1 MSVQEQNSGQVMLP
15 EAELPEFKAQALT
28 SDLSKWEHFKRRV
41 DLEWRPTLAYAVVV
55 TIILLVAIL
64 ALIWVSVA
72 YGGFI
77 FNPPTMLGLFSLP
90 ILFAMYDGLRL
101 MEQEK
106 EREKERE
113 NKNKLT
119 QKEKNTQKE

>member
-1 MSVQEQNSGQVMLP
+1 MSIQEQYSSDVMLP
-15 EAELPEFKAQALT
+15 EVELTDFKAPGPVF
-28 SDLSKWEHFKRRV
+28 SKWERFKRRV
-41 DLEWRPTLAYAVVV
+41 DLEWRPTLVYAVVV
-55 TIILLVAIL
+55 NIILLVAIL

-90 ILFAMYDGLRL
+90 ILFAVYDGLRV

-106 EREKERE
+106 EYEKEKE
-113 NKNKLT
+113 NKNILN
-119 QKEKNTQKE
+119 QN

>member
-1 MSVQEQNSGQVMLP
+1 MSIQEQYSGQVMLP
-15 EAELPEFKAQALT
+15 EVELPEFKARVPA
-28 SDLSKWEHFKRRV
+28 SDLSKWERFKRHV
-41 DLEWRPTLAYAVVV
+41 DQEWRPTLLYAVVV
-55 TIILLVAIL
+55 NIILLVAIL

-90 ILFAMYDGLRL
+90 ILLAVYDGLRL

-106 EREKERE
+106 EHEKEKE
-113 NKNKLT
+113 NKNKLYS
-119 QKEKNTQKE
+119 N

>member
-1 MSVQEQNSGQVMLP
+1 MSVREEMYSEGFSLP
-15 EAELPEFKAQALT
+15 ERELPEFKAPASVLN
-28 SDLSKWEHFKRRV
+28 KWERFKRRF
-41 DLEWRPTLAYAVVV
+41 DLKWRPSLAYALVVN
-55 TIILLVAIL
+55 IILLVAVL

-101 MEQEK
+101 MEQE
-106 EREKERE
+106 EEK
-113 NKNKLT
+113 K
-119 QKEKNTQKE
+119 

>member
-1 MSVQEQNSGQVMLP
+1 MSVQEQHSGQISLP
-15 EAELPEFKAQALT
+15 EVELPEFKT
-28 SDLSKWEHFKRRV
+28 SGPVLNKWERFKRHF
-41 DLEWRPTLAYAVVV
+41 DQEWRPTMMYAIVLN
-55 TIILLVAIL
+55 IILLVAIL

-90 ILFAMYDGLRL
+90 ILFAIYDGLRL

-106 EREKERE
+106 EYEKERE
-113 NKNKLT
+113 SKT
-119 QKEKNTQKE
+119 KEPKKQE

>member
-15 EAELPEFKAQALT
+15 EVELPEFKAQAPVLNR
-28 SDLSKWEHFKRRV
+28 WEQFKRRV
-41 DLEWRPTLAYAVVV
+41 DLEWRPTLVYAVVV
-55 TIILLVAIL
+55 NIILLVAIL
-64 ALIWVSVA
+64 ALLWVSVA
-72 YGGFI
+72 FGGFF

-90 ILFAMYDGLRL
+90 ILLALYDGLRL

-106 EREKERE
+106 EREKEKE

-119 QKEKNTQKE
+119 QK

>member
-64 ALIWVSVA
+64 ALIWASVA
-72 YGGFI
+72 FGGFI

-106 EREKERE
+106 EYEKERE
-113 NKNKLT
+113 SKT
-119 QKEKNTQKE
+119 KEPKKQE

>member
-1 MSVQEQNSGQVMLP
+1 MSIQEHQSGQAMLP
-15 EAELPEFKAQALT
+15 EVELPEFKAHAPVF
-28 SDLSKWEHFKRRV
+28 SRWERFKRQM
-41 DLEWRPTLAYAVVV
+41 DQEWRPTLAYAVVV
-55 TIILLVAIL
+55 NIILLVAIL

-90 ILFAMYDGLRL
+90 ILFTVYDGLRL

-106 EREKERE
+106 KLEKERE
-113 NKNKLT
+113 NKTKLT
-119 QKEKNTQKE
+119 QIN

>member
-1 MSVQEQNSGQVMLP
+1 MLP
-15 EAELPEFKAQALT
+15 EVELPEFKAQVPVFNR
-28 SDLSKWEHFKRRV
+28 WEHFKRRV
-41 DLEWRPTLAYAVVV
+41 DLEWRPTLMYAIVVN
-55 TIILLVAIL
+55 IILLVAIL

-90 ILFAMYDGLRL
+90 ILFALYDGLRL

-106 EREKERE
+106 EREKEKE

-119 QKEKNTQKE
+119 QTKNKNNKKE